1 MTKGTTQKQLAQAFR
16 AQEGGDLAEAQ
27 CCYASVL
34 QEQSSNPQANHGLG
48 AIAAASGQLNTAISY
63 FKVAVEAQPETE
75 EYWVS
80 LIDTL
85 FEHGDFDAA
94 SAAFETGRRNGVI
107 VENLSVL
114 ESRFHMPVAGKY
126 PDVSYDAT
134 AITMKQAQA
143 KFSEYADDDMRRRAL
158 SRVEGVYQKCIPI
171 ALNAASPGWLFADSF
186 DRQFTSE
193 TGLNRDSE
201 ADKNLARSRSNS
213 VKGSCRFGQVD
224 PLEAI
229 CDLKRMNSISQKYQI
244 LGQLVAAERSCVVEG
259 SFCENPS
266 IDLQGAA
273 RTTFTD
279 SALNVLIIGGGPCG
293 LYLASGLK
301 ATMRAEVNVLVA
313 DNRASQ
319 PNLRES
325 FNRKWL
331 THIESQ
337 LFATPAYDEIFSL
350 LSCFGTDGLLG
361 LPINYLEAILQLFC
375 KTLGV
380 RFFFSPEL
388 DYAAVANQPVDLIFD
403 ASGGRLPAGTYTRE
417 TSDEYNARIPKAEI
431 VFSKSGASQL
441 FNLPSTAPEWV
452 DFALKRKGDF
462 FYPHCGEVLLNYH
475 MLKLT
480 GIPLDVLAQ
489 ARESID
495 NSNPNN
501 TFFIWSGSLKE
512 EINEGLIF
520 ANLSAAES
528 SYLRSAITKPVEL
541 ALLLNESHDAV
552 FFLGDALLSM
562 LHFLAKRD
570 LNDSIKIEP
579 VFQYHPAINLGAGSG
594 NLHGNRIYPIGDSLF
609 IGHPK
614 MGNGLSN
621 HLAFIAELHSEIR
634 ESVAR

>member
-1 MTKGTTQKQLAQAFR
+1 MTKDTTQKQLAQAFA
-16 AQEGGDLAEAQ
+16 AQKGGDLAEAQ
-27 CCYASVL
+27 CCYAAVL

-63 FKVAVEAQPETE
+63 FKLAVKAQPETE

-85 FEHGDFDAA
+85 FEHGDFYAA

-107 VENLSVL
+107 VENLSLL

-134 AITMKQAQA
+134 EITMKQAQA
-143 KFSEYADDDMRRRAL
+143 KFSEYADDDIRRRAL
-158 SRVEGVYQKCIPI
+158 SRVEGLYQKCIPI

-193 TGLNRDSE
+193 TALKRDSE
-201 ADKNLARSRSNS
+201 VDINLARRGSNS

-224 PLEAI
+224 PLEALY
-229 CDLKRMNSISQKYQI
+229 DLKRINSISQKYQL

-273 RTTFTD
+273 HTTFTD

-293 LYLASGLK
+293 LYFASGLK
-301 ATMRAEVNVLVA
+301 AALRSEVNVLVA
-313 DNRASQ
+313 DNRASE

-331 THIESQ
+331 THIRSQ
-337 LFATPAYDEIFSL
+337 LFATPAFDEIFTL

-361 LPINYLEAILQLFC
+361 LPINYLEGILQLFC

-380 RFFFSPEL
+380 RFFFSPEMN
-388 DYAAVANQPVDLIFD
+388 YAAIANQRVDLIFD
-403 ASGGRLPAGTYTRE
+403 ASGGRLPAGTYT
-417 TSDEYNARIPKAEI
+417 SDASAEYNASIPKAEI
-431 VFSKSGASQL
+431 AFNESGVSQL
-441 FNLPSTAPEWV
+441 FNLPSTVPECV
-452 DFALKRKGDF
+452 DFALKRKDDL
-462 FYPHCGEVLLNYH
+462 FYPHCAEVSLNYN

-489 ARESID
+489 AKKTID
-495 NSNPNN
+495 KSNPNN
-501 TFFIWSGSLKE
+501 IFFIWSGSLKE

-520 ANLSAAES
+520 ANLTAAES

-541 ALLLNESHDAV
+541 GWLLHDSRDAA
-552 FFLGDALLSM
+552 FSLGDALISM
-562 LHFLAKRD
+562 LHFLGKRD
-570 LNDSIKIEP
+570 LKGGIKIEP

-594 NLHGNRIYPIGDSLF
+594 YFHGNRVYPIGDSLF

-614 MGNGLSN
+614 MGNGLS
-621 HLAFIAELHSEIR
+621 HHFAFIAELHSELQ
-634 ESVAR
+634 ESLAR